1 MCLYH
6 MTKQTPS
13 KRTYNSSRRQAQA
26 RLTRLQ
32 IAEAARALFFERG
45 YGGTTIEGIAEKAG
59 VAPETIYATFKNKRN
74 ILSFVFDIA
83 IGGDDEDIRLLDR
96 PDPQAVLKET
106 DQHRQLTL
114 FASDIT
120 KILHRAAPVFE
131 ILRIAAKTE
140 PEIGELVQRLVRE
153 RLANMNMVAKAV
165 AANGPLR
172 GDLNRVRATQLIWS
186 MTSAELYL
194 LFTRDLR
201 WNDEQYTYWLTDT
214 LIRLLLP

>member
-1 MCLYH
+1 MSS
-6 MTKQTPS
+6 KDSPS
-13 KRTYNSSRRQAQA
+13 RKYDSSRRQAQA
-26 RLTRLQ
+26 RQTRLQ
-32 IAEAARALFFERG
+32 IAEAARALFLERG
-45 YGGTTIEGIAEKAG
+45 YGGTSIEAIAEKAY

-74 ILSFVFDIA
+74 VLSFVFDIA

-106 DQHRQLTL
+106 DQRRQLTL

-140 PEIGELVQRLVRE
+140 REIAELVQRLVRE
-153 RLANMNMVAKAV
+153 RLANMSMVAKHV

-172 GDLNRVRATQLIWS
+172 EGLNRVRAAEVIWS
-186 MTSAELYL
+186 MTSPELYIL
-194 LFTRDLR
+194 LIRDLH
-201 WNDEQYTYWLTDT
+201 WTDEQYTPWLTET